1 MRIYNMK
8 DVILEIACEDI
19 INLLNQLTDAPHME
33 PEVIYNKITTL
44 PSNQNIFVV
53 LNDNKKLI
61 GMITIII
68 ESKLIHGG
76 KSVGHIEDLVVD
88 SEYRG
93 LGIGRRLVEFCKT
106 YSKQNKCYKV
116 ILDCSNETKKFY
128 EKNGFIHKSNGMS
141 LYF

>member
-1 MRIYNMK
+1 MQIYNIK
-8 DVILEIACEDI
+8 DVIFEIECQDI
-19 INLLNQLTDAPHME
+19 FKLLNQLTDAP
-33 PEVIYNKITTL
+33 PIEVEIIYNKITSL
-44 PSNQNIFVV
+44 PNNQNIFVI
-53 LNDNKKLI
+53 LNEHKKLI

-106 YSKQNKCYKV
+106 
-116 ILDCSNETKKFY
+116 
-128 EKNGFIHKSNGMS
+128 
-141 LYF
+141 